1 MKDKNLPN
9 DISSKSL
16 EQLTQEADDIIEQL
30 EKTNN
35 LENYLEEYQK
45 LLKLN
50 SLIEKKFQTISKKI
64 NNDTKEKITNIL
76 KKDD

>member
-9 DISSKSL
+9 DINSRSL
-16 EQLTQEADDIIEQL
+16 DQLTQEADAIIEQL
-30 EKTNN
+30 EKSNN

>member
-9 DISSKSL
+9 DISSRSL
-16 EQLTQEADDIIEQL
+16 DQLTQEADAIIEQL
-30 EKTNN
+30 EKSNN

>member
-9 DISSKSL
+9 DINSRSL
-16 EQLTQEADDIIEQL
+16 DQLTQEADAIIEQL

-35 LENYLEEYQK
+35 LENSLEEYQK

>member
-16 EQLTQEADDIIEQL
+16 DQLTQEADEIIKLL

-35 LENYLEEYQK
+35 LENSIEEYQK

-50 SLIEKKFQTISKKI
+50 SLIEKKFQIISKKI
-64 NNDTKEKITNIL
+64 NSETKEKIADIL

>member
-1 MKDKNLPN
+1 MKDKNFPN
-9 DISSKSL
+9 DINSRSL
-16 EQLTQEADDIIEQL
+16 DQLTQEADAIIEQL
-30 EKTNN
+30 EKSNN

>member
-9 DISSKSL
+9 DINSRSL
-16 EQLTQEADDIIEQL
+16 DQLTQEADAITEQL
-30 EKTNN
+30 EKSNN

-45 LLKLN
+45 LVKLN

-76 KKDD
+76 KKND

>member
-9 DISSKSL
+9 DINSRSL
-16 EQLTQEADDIIEQL
+16 DQLTQEADAIIEQL
-30 EKTNN
+30 EKSNN

-64 NNDTKEKITNIL
+64 KNDTKEKITNIL